1 MSPFL
6 SFRVLQSTFLKSLS
20 HLGTDH
26 DSLQLSLMFES
37 ENTQKWKYTFLNRL
51 YANSHLLDIIYMNFY
66 QLNTK
71 CKNTEIIDGKIFS
84 RRS

>member
-26 DSLQLSLMFES
+26 DSPLSLMFES
-37 ENTQKWKYTFLNRL
+37 ENTQKWKYTF
-51 YANSHLLDIIYMNFY
+51 
-66 QLNTK
+66 
-71 CKNTEIIDGKIFS
+71 
-84 RRS
+84 